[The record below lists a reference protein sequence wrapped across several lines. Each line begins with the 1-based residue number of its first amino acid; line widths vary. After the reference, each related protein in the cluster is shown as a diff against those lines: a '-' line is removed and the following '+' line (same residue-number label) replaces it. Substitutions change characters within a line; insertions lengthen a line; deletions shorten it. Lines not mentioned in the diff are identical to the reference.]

1 MNDVTVDDIFTI
13 HIPQRLADRPAL
25 AKQINA
31 KFQFHLGGGKSPH
44 WALDLTKSTTQCSE
58 TEMTDPDVTITMSST
73 DFLDL
78 VSGRLNGQVAFM
90 QGKLKVKGELALL
103 LKLQQLFD

>member
-1 MNDVTVDDIFTI
+1 MNNVTVDAIFTI

-31 KFQFHLGGGKSPH
+31 KFQFHLGEGKSQH
-44 WALDLTKSTTQCSE
+44 WALDLTKPNEQCSQ
-58 TEMTDPDVTITMSST
+58 TELTDPDATITMSST

-78 VSGRLNGQVAFM
+78 VSGRLNGQIAFM
-90 QGKLKVKGELALL
+90 QGKLKVKGKLALL